1 VLILVNQM
9 SHPLN
14 EMAFSFLRIAFNPA
28 NFIFYVMLLISGIV
42 GCSSS
47 SRTVSSASP
56 DIKIDSSFE
65 VNPASQ
71 LDKPEIEQTIDKI
84 DEETSKDSIS
94 SISLKENNPT
104 IDRHKMLDNIM
115 RLAGTRYK
123 FNGIDSTGIDCSGY
137 TAKIFLNTLGI
148 ELPRSSEEQYSIG
161 VKVERDSLI
170 FGDLV
175 FFAMHG
181 KSPSHVGI
189 YVSDGLFAHASVS
202 IGVTISILESE
213 YYKRRYL
220 GARRIV
226 E

>member
-1 VLILVNQM
+1 M

-14 EMAFSFLRIAFNPA
+14 EMAFSFLRIAFNPT
-28 NFIFYVMLLISGIV
+28 NFILYVIILVFGIV

-56 DIKIDSSFE
+56 ELKIDSSFE
-65 VNPASQ
+65 VNPTSQ
-71 LDKPEIEQTIDKI
+71 LDKPKIGNTIDKI

-94 SISLKENNPT
+94 SISLKENNPA

-148 ELPRSSEEQYSIG
+148 ELPHSSEEQYSLG
-161 VKVERDSLI
+161 LEVDRDSLK

-175 FFAMHG
+175 FFATHG

-189 YVSDGLFAHASVS
+189 YVGDGLFTHASVS

-213 YYKRRYL
+213 YYKGRYL
-220 GARRIV
+220 GTRRIV